1 MKNKLALLNII
12 LPILML
18 VILLFSELSENT
30 VIIITLTLFIG
41 WVIPYF
47 ICIISGII
55 LYRDTHQRLGFI
67 INNLNLLL
75 LLILITF
82 CIRIY
87 DRNILI
93 FIIEY
98 SILTILSFIDI
109 TRFLKYIKTHPSKSK
124 IEKKEIKEKKKKN
137 NGAIV

>member
-1 MKNKLALLNII
+1 MKNKLALLNIL
-12 LPILML
+12 LPIAML
-18 VILLFSELSENT
+18 IILLVSKLSENT
-30 VIIITLTLFIG
+30 VIIITLTLFVG

-47 ICIISGII
+47 ICLITGII
-55 LYRDTHQRLGFI
+55 LYRNTHQKLGFI
-67 INNLNLLL
+67 VNNLNLLL

-87 DRNILI
+87 DKKILV

-98 SILTILSFIDI
+98 SILLVLSFLNI
-109 TRFLKYIKTHPSKSK
+109 TRFLKYIKTHPSKAK
-124 IEKKEIKEKKKKN
+124 LEKKDIKEKKKKN